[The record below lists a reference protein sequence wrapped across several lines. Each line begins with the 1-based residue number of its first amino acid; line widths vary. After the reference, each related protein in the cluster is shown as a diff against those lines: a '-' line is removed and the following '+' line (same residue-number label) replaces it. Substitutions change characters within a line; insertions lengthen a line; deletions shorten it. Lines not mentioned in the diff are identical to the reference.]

1 MKLKMELKPGDIVLL
16 KVLACVLIIFF
27 IGRFLILPGIET
39 HQDLSAKKTDLEVQ
53 QQEMQYTIDNVG
65 TVEQKIEAQKEALQE
80 SLKGYYELME
90 NREVDELV
98 TGIVLKHD
106 LFPTYLSIAETTPGI
121 PNAYFLADQTTTA
134 STEEEKSV
142 SEQNAANKQ
151 SADEELDGT
160 SSGSDGSDSSNG
172 SGSSDTD
179 SSDAAASG
187 STQALQYVNAT
198 AVSLTIQGSE
208 ANIQEMLD
216 DIAKNYPGIQV
227 SSLTMQENTYVD
239 QSLQSVS
246 EMNCSCIFTVYT
258 CGELG

>member
-1 MKLKMELKPGDIVLL
+1 MKLEMELKPGDIVLL
-16 KVLACVLIIFF
+16 KLLACVLIIFF
-27 IGRFLILPGIET
+27 IGRFLIFPGIER
-39 HQDLSAKKTDLEVQ
+39 HQDLASQKDDLEVQ

-65 TVEQKIEAQKEALQE
+65 TVEKKIDAQKEALQE

-98 TGIVLKHD
+98 TGIILKHD
-106 LFPTYLSIAETTPGI
+106 LFPTYLSIADTTPGI
-121 PNAYFLADQTTTA
+121 PDAYYLSDLAVPET
-134 STEEEKSV
+134 TEEEKSV
-142 SEQNAANKQ
+142 SEQNAENKKT
-151 SADEELDGT
+151 ADDELNGT
-160 SSGSDGSDSSNG
+160 SDTSSDSST
-172 SGSSDTD
+172 DTGT
-179 SSDAAASG
+179 A
-187 STQALQYVNAT
+187 QAMQYVNAT

-208 ANIQEMLD
+208 ANIQKMLN

-258 CGELG
+258 CGELGNTQSEGE